1 METPKTALTL
11 SQDQITTISGIITAQ
26 ILKSKQ
32 RGIEKFVIGGD
43 YSYLLIGKIRTP
55 FQGMKDAPSILYF
68 AGIIPPHY
76 CEIEQNSLYDLNQDN
91 LSRYLQ

>member
-1 METPKTALTL
+1 MAKPKTSLTL
-11 SQDQITTISGIITAQ
+11 SQDQITTISGIIAAQ

-43 YSYLLIGKIRTP
+43 YSFLLIGKIRAP

-68 AGIIPPHY
+68 AGTIPPHY
-76 CEIEQNSLYDLNQDN
+76 SEVKQNSLYDLSQDN
-91 LSRYLQ
+91 LNKYLQ